1 MKTSRFISLLLCV
14 VMIMSLFT
22 GLAGSASADD
32 VITHEVQSGE
42 IMLKICEK
50 HGLNYYACKD
60 AIMQLN
66 GFTSEAQLGKLSV
79 GQKLKL
85 PASDALAKTTSTS
98 TAVVTSTT
106 VGGTTLTTTTNYV
119 GTTASGGNVAYYL
132 TAYTVQS
139 GDTLNSICS
148 KLGSNYYYYSPVILG
163 INSLT
168 NANFIRPGQVL
179 LIPTTS
185 APGGAGYTV
194 IAHQVQPGETT
205 TSICNRYG
213 VSYQAMRQLVNG
225 LNRRNNM
232 DKIYAGQTIYVPST
246 GTVGAT
252 TTVSTGTVTT
262 TTGTTSSGTTSS
274 GTVNTN
280 TGYAIS
286 FSNSGAFAS
295 VNGQDYVSAAP
306 AGSEVSVW
314 SNTRAGYA
322 VKSLDVIRLDTGAP
336 VPVDYNYFTM
346 PSSNVYVEVAY
357 EKGLTITKAKAQG
370 GSFET
375 LVGGF
380 LSSAAFAGDEVT
392 ILAYP
397 NQYYSVKSV
406 SYQKTDGTVTAVDVK
421 KDSSGNYSFTMPNYP
436 ITVSVKYAP
445 TQYHSLSYSGIV
457 GNGTVSFYVGENKVT
472 QVEQGE
478 LVTMKFVADTNWSF
492 NTFDFEN
499 NLSAHIPNKSS
510 MGSFKK
516 VDNTTY
522 SFVMGTQDVNI
533 VGVQFLNRNSYSI
546 YPYLWKDANNATNGN
561 ISINVIDQ
569 VTGTIS
575 FGVNQAKFG
584 DTVQVIYAPNTDY
597 VIDAQYTKDN
607 SRGAGNG
614 LLAWSSDNTFT
625 MPDSNVAVNARY
637 ILDGAKH
644 SYSAMNYARVPA
656 EGGTVELIADNC
668 VMGTAEVGKV
678 VTVKI
683 TPKPDYDVSI
693 AKVVGSD
700 ITYSVTL
707 NGKLV
712 GDAPASS
719 SFSQVDKYTYTFVKS
734 SGIDTI
740 QVSFAS
746 VFRGVNATFTQITE
760 GGDLVVQGIKG
771 FTVNGCTVSG
781 DFQVIKDDTVSFTV
795 DLKDGYEI
803 TSVRKYIQDKSIPG
817 EIPNTTTYIPG
828 GTNNSYSYTV
838 TKADIDAA
846 NSVPVG
852 DGQLV
857 FEITCRKNPE
867 TFYTVKY
874 SEPRI
879 EGQIPYLAGTSNPAY
894 YHISATQISSGKY
907 LPFPTSTPNSV
918 DVSGLSGNLVDA
930 NDVMVNVEIPKN
942 YVTVKKLNQVLY
954 YAFDKLLLNGVECTN
969 IDSSADPSNY
979 VASFILSKDIPD
991 SILTTEVV
999 YKHIKTEDVSTVKIT
1014 KLTIGSDVFDDIL
1027 KAGVF
1032 DYAVSV
1038 KTSPST
1044 IAITTDPS
1052 TAEIKEL
1059 WLNGKRLDNST
1070 TNFEWVVG
1078 PNTLIIKLGDTGYA
1092 DTTYTFTVN
1101 YGMEASA
1108 LKSLTVDG
1116 KEVTPLVTDP
1126 AYPAEL
1132 TIYEATAITSSSSV
1146 ALASVSG
1153 TANVTWDLNGEI
1165 VYLEDPAG
1173 TKTVNWIPGANTLKL
1188 SVTESGK
1195 APTTYVVHVNYVQ
1208 EASSLKELKISNY
1221 NSNNNFLV
1229 AGQYEYDITIPG
1241 YPSDFKAAVFDAT
1254 SDETV
1259 VWLNGEELSSG
1270 VGDVTLNNLN
1280 WNNGVGVSTLQITV
1294 TQPDKAPSTYLIKVT
1309 PEVKPAAMD
1318 IYMTLNDNMVKFT
1331 NHQANYTTY
1340 KETAEFKIK
1349 LDVATAN
1356 NVKMEINGFEQLA
1369 YATTPYTSDTTITQ
1383 EVKAG
1388 ESVEK
1393 WKIGS
1398 NEVKIYVIG
1407 TDMAETIYTMNVNY
1421 QTEPLKLTELWFGGV
1436 KLSLETNQV
1445 LTTNASADVITAK
1458 PEYSDSAVKVDI
1470 RVNGTSLADG
1480 SGTQTA
1486 TASWIANTMNYLD
1499 IFVYGDGMTTG
1510 TYHIDVTQKT
1520 P

>member
-22 GLAGSASADD
+22 GLTGSASADD
-32 VITHEVQSGE
+32 VITHEVKSGE
-42 IMLKICEK
+42 IMLKICEQ

-60 AIMQLN
+60 AIMALN
-66 GFTSEAQLGKLSV
+66 GFTSETQLAKLSV

-85 PASDALAKTTSTS
+85 PASDGLAKTATTS

-106 VGGTTLTTTTNYV
+106 VGNTTLTTTTNYV
-119 GTTASGGNVAYYL
+119 GTTATGGNVAFYL
-132 TAYTVQS
+132 TPYTVQA
-139 GDTLNSICS
+139 GDTLAGICS
-148 KLGSNYYYYSPVILG
+148 KLNSSYYYYTPVILG
-163 INSLT
+163 VNALA
-168 NANFIRPGQVL
+168 NANYIRPGQVL

-185 APGGAGYTV
+185 AGSGGYAV
-194 IAHQVQPGETT
+194 VAHKVQPGENMTA
-205 TSICNRYG
+205 ICNRYG
-213 VSYQAMRQLVNG
+213 TSYQAMRTLVNG
-225 LNRRNNM
+225 VNRRDNM
-232 DKIYAGQTIYVPST
+232 DKIYVGQTVYVPGTTAGVSAAATAVTTSGTTVGTTTTTTAGTAST
-246 GTVGAT
+246 GV
-252 TTVSTGTVTT
+252 VSTG
-262 TTGTTSSGTTSS
+262 SGYS
-274 GTVNTN
+274 
-280 TGYAIS
+280 IS

-322 VKSLDVIRLDTGAP
+322 VKSLDVVRLDTGAP

-346 PSSNVYVEVAY
+346 PNSNIYVDVTY

-392 ILAYP
+392 VLAYP
-397 NQYYSVKSV
+397 NQYYSVSQV

-436 ITVSVKYAP
+436 ITVSVKFAP
-445 TQYHSLSYSGIV
+445 TQYHSLSYSGII
-457 GNGTVSFYVGENKVT
+457 GNGKVVFYLGKDQVT
-472 QVEQGE
+472 KAEQGE
-478 LVTMKFVADTNWSF
+478 TITMKFEADKSWAF
-492 NTFDFEN
+492 NTSDFEN

-516 VDNTTY
+516 IDDTTY
-522 SFVMGTQDVNI
+522 SFVMGTQDINI

-546 YPYLWKDANNATNGN
+546 YSYLWKDANNATNGK

-575 FGVNQAKFG
+575 FGVSQAKFG
-584 DTVQVIYAPNTDY
+584 DTVQVVYAPNADY

-637 ILDGAKH
+637 ILDGSKH
-644 SYSAMNYARVPA
+644 TYSAMNYSRVPA
-656 EGGTVELIADNC
+656 DGGTVELIVDNC
-668 VMGTAEVGKV
+668 VMSVAEVGKV

-683 TPKPDYDVSI
+683 TPKPDYDVSV

-719 SFSQVDKYTYTFVKS
+719 SFTQIDQHTYTFVKS

-771 FTVNGCTVSG
+771 LAVNGCTVSG

-795 DLKDGYEI
+795 DLLDGYEI
-803 TSVRKYIQDKSIPG
+803 TSVRKYLQDKSIPG
-817 EIPNTTTYIPG
+817 EIPNTTTYLPG

-846 NSVPVG
+846 SSVPVG

-879 EGQIPYLAGTSNPAY
+879 DGQIPCFAGTANPAY
-894 YHISATQISSGKY
+894 YHISASQISSGKY
-907 LPFPTSTPNSV
+907 LPFTTSTPNSA
-918 DVSGLSGNLVDA
+918 DVTGISGNLVEA
-930 NDVMVNVEIPKN
+930 NDVMVNVEIPKKD
-942 YVTVKKLNQVLY
+942 VTVKKLNQVLY
-954 YAFDKLLLNGVECTN
+954 YTFDKLLLNGIECN
-969 IDSSADPSNY
+969 SIDSGADPNNY
-979 VASFILSKDIPD
+979 VASFILSQDIPD
-991 SILTTEVV
+991 YILTTEVV
-999 YKHIKTEDVSTVKIT
+999 YKLIKTEDVPTVQIT
-1014 KLTIGSDVFDDIL
+1014 KLKLGSDSFDDIL

-1032 DYAVSV
+1032 DYTVNV
-1038 KTSPST
+1038 KTSPATGST
-1044 IAITTDPS
+1044 MTTDPA

-1059 WLNGKRLDNST
+1059 WLNGKRLDNT
-1070 TNFEWVVG
+1070 TTDFEWVVG

-1108 LKSLTVDG
+1108 LTSLTVDG
-1116 KEVTPLVTDP
+1116 TEVVPLVTDP

-1132 TIYEATAITSSSSV
+1132 TIYEATTAKSASTV
-1146 ALASVSG
+1146 ALTSVSG

-1165 VYLEDPAG
+1165 IFLEDPAG
-1173 TKTVNWIPGANTLKL
+1173 SKTVNWAPGLNTLKL

-1195 APTTYVVHVNYVQ
+1195 APTTYVVHVKYVQ
-1208 EASSLKELKISNY
+1208 EASRLSQLMISNY
-1221 NSNNNFLV
+1221 NGGSNFLV
-1229 AGQYEYDITIPG
+1229 DGQYEYEIVVPG
-1241 YPSDFKAAVFDAT
+1241 YPSDFTAIAVAAA
-1254 SDETV
+1254 DETV
-1259 VWLNGEELSSG
+1259 AWLNGDEIHNGSG
-1270 VGDVTLNNLN
+1270 NVSESGIT
-1280 WNNGVGVSTLQITV
+1280 WNNGVGVSTIQVTV
-1294 TQPDKAPSTYLIKVT
+1294 TQADKAPSTYLIKVT

-1318 IYMTLNDNMVKFT
+1318 IYLTLNDSMVKFK
-1331 NHQANYTTY
+1331 NLNANYTTY
-1340 KETAEFKIK
+1340 KDTGKIAIK
-1349 LDVATAN
+1349 LDGAN
-1356 NVKMEINGFEQLA
+1356 NVKMEINGIEQLA
-1369 YATTPYTSDTTITQ
+1369 YASTPYTTPITITQ
-1383 EVKAG
+1383 EVKSG
-1388 ESVEK
+1388 EAVEK
-1393 WKIGS
+1393 WNLGN

-1407 TDMAETIYTMNVNY
+1407 PDMAETVYTLNVNY
-1421 QTEPLKLTELWFGGV
+1421 QLEPLKLTELWFGGV
-1436 KLSLETNQV
+1436 KLSLTANQAR
-1445 LTTNASADVITAK
+1445 TTNAASDVITAV
-1458 PEYSDSAVKVDI
+1458 PEYPAVKVDI
-1470 RVNGTSLADG
+1470 RVNGTSVADG
-1480 SGTQTA
+1480 VGTQSATA
-1486 TASWIANTMNYLD
+1486 TWIPNAMNYVD
-1499 IFVYGDGMTTG
+1499 IFVYEDGITTG